1 MPYGKTN
8 RVAEVACDPG
18 SREGEAGWKDEPD
31 RVLSF
36 GAPARVPRKTEEE
49 DDDMD
54 LPPLDTDPDAGD
66 DEVDDE
72 SFDDALPDLRDDG
85 GDPLDDA
92 NAGDL
97 DVGMDVSDEE
107 GEGAGDEGAE
117 EGVDVGSLDEDLATL
132 DSEESALDDDK
143 DHEPHG
149 DDDASDLELD
159 ATQDDGGAEGT
170 GENAENDVDE
180 SALPELDE
188 SANDVEDTDDALAD
202 ELLEE
207 ATRGKVP
214 PWASSRFL
222 ALDGAGAPVP
232 CSAVAVCGGRVL
244 AAGDVVLVVDE
255 GAHAAR
261 QTGLDTPS
269 TAVVSTDEVTVV
281 ASARGGLLVS
291 RDGCASATPVAGFRS
306 GKSPVALAAT
316 PGRIWILHEGS
327 LWSMTGREGK
337 PTLAREGGVRAIK
350 AAGGTLVVLATRPE
364 GAAIERLRGDDEAWQ
379 RAPLAGVAAEVAA
392 ADPRPGLA
400 VAAAG
405 RRVAIVSPRGLLL
418 SNDGAHSF
426 ESIDL
431 HDVIGA
437 CFAGDEED
445 APLYAL
451 MAPPGDATSYV
462 VRVGE
467 DGDLSRVAELRGA
480 QDGTGLGDASI
491 AWDGSRELV
500 WIGSRLGLVAL
511 GPARRH

>member
-1 MPYGKTN
+1 MSYGKDD
-8 RVAEVACDPG
+8 RVAEVACDPRSLG
-18 SREGEAGWKDEPD
+18 GEARWEDEPG
-31 RVLSF
+31 RALAF
-36 GAPARVPRKTEEE
+36 GAPARAPRKTEEE

-66 DEVDDE
+66 DEAAGDAFE
-72 SFDDALPDLRDDG
+72 DALPDLRDDG

-92 NAGDL
+92 NAQDL
-97 DVGMDVSDEE
+97 DVGLDVDDEADE
-107 GEGAGDEGAE
+107 ASGDDAE
-117 EGVDVGSLDEDLATL
+117 DGVDVGSLDEDLATL
-132 DSEESALDDDK
+132 DGEESALDEDRD
-143 DHEPHG
+143 EGTFG
-149 DDDASDLELD
+149 DDDADLELD

-170 GENAENDVDE
+170 GESAEIDIDE

-188 SANDVEDTDDALAD
+188 SANDEAGDDALAD

-207 ATRGKVP
+207 AARGKVP
-214 PWASSRFL
+214 PWAPSRFVVL
-222 ALDGAGAPVP
+222 EGAGAPVP
-232 CSAVAVCGGRVL
+232 CIAVTVCGGRVL
-244 AAGDVVLVVDE
+244 AAGDVVLAVDE

-269 TAVVSTDEVTVV
+269 TAVVATDEVAVV
-281 ASARGGLLVS
+281 ALSRGGLLVS

-306 GKSPVALAAT
+306 EKGPVELGAT
-316 PGRIWILHEGS
+316 PGRIWILHESS
-327 LWSMTGREGK
+327 LWSMTGREGT
-337 PTLAREGGVRAIK
+337 PVLAREGGVRAIK
-350 AAGGTLVVLATRPE
+350 AAGGTLVVLATRPD

-379 RAPLAGVAAEVAA
+379 RAPLEGAA
-392 ADPRPGLA
+392 ADLATGAPKPGLA

-418 SNDGAHSF
+418 SNDGGHSF
-426 ESIDL
+426 ESVDL

-451 MAPPGDATSYV
+451 MAPRGDATSYV

-467 DGDLSRVAELRGA
+467 DGDVARVAELRG
-480 QDGTGLGDASI
+480 QDGTGLGEASI

-500 WIGSRLGLVAL
+500 WIASRLGLVAL
-511 GPARRH
+511 GPPARPH

>member
-1 MPYGKTN
+1 MSYGKDD
-8 RVAEVACDPG
+8 RVAEVACDPQSQDG
-18 SREGEAGWKDEPD
+18 KPGWEDESG
-31 RVLSF
+31 RVRAF
-36 GAPARVPRKTEEE
+36 GAPARVPRKTEEEE

-54 LPPLDTDPDAGD
+54 LPPLDTDPDGGDDEAAGD
-66 DEVDDE
+66 DFDE
-72 SFDDALPDLRDDG
+72 ALPDLRDDG

-92 NAGDL
+92 NAQDL
-97 DVGMDVSDEE
+97 DVGLDVEDNTNEA
-107 GEGAGDEGAE
+107 AGDDAE
-117 EGVDVGSLDEDLATL
+117 EGVDVGALDEDLATL
-132 DSEESALDDDK
+132 DSEESALGDDRD
-143 DHEPHG
+143 EGAYG
-149 DDDASDLELD
+149 DDDAADLELD

-170 GENAENDVDE
+170 GESAENDVDE

-188 SANDVEDTDDALAD
+188 SANDETDDDALAD

-207 ATRGKVP
+207 AAREKLP
-214 PWASSRFL
+214 PWAPSRFVVL
-222 ALDGAGAPVP
+222 EGAGAPVP
-232 CSAVAVCGGRVL
+232 CTAVTVCGARVL

-269 TAVVSTDEVTVV
+269 TAVVATDEVTVV

-306 GKSPVALAAT
+306 GKGPVELAAT
-316 PGRIWILHEGS
+316 PGRIWALHEGS
-327 LWSMTGREGK
+327 LWSMTGREGT
-337 PTLAREGGVRAIK
+337 PVLAREGGVRAIK
-350 AAGGTLVVLATRPE
+350 AAGGTLVVLATRPD

-379 RAPLAGVAAEVAA
+379 RAPLEGAAAELVAR
-392 ADPRPGLA
+392 DPRPGLA

-418 SNDGAHSF
+418 SNDGAQSF
-426 ESIDL
+426 ESVDL

-451 MAPPGDATSYV
+451 MAPRGGATSYV

-467 DGDLSRVAELRGA
+467 DGDVSRVAELRG
-480 QDGTGLGDASI
+480 QDGTGLGEASI
-491 AWDGSRELV
+491 AWDGSREFV
-500 WIGSRLGLVAL
+500 WIASRLGLVAL
-511 GPARRH
+511 GPARPH

>member
-1 MPYGKTN
+1 MSYGKDD
-8 RVAEVACDPG
+8 RVAEVACAPQSLKGAPG
-18 SREGEAGWKDEPD
+18 REDEPGL
-31 RVLSF
+31 VLAF
-36 GAPARVPRKTEEE
+36 GAPARAPRKTEEE

-54 LPPLDTDPDAGD
+54 LPPLDTDPGAGD
-66 DEVDDE
+66 DDVDDG

-92 NAGDL
+92 NAQDL
-97 DVGMDVSDEE
+97 DVGLDVSDD
-107 GEGAGDEGAE
+107 ADAASGDDAE

-132 DSEESALDDDK
+132 DGEESALDEDRD
-143 DHEPHG
+143 ENTFG
-149 DDDASDLELD
+149 DDDASDVELD

-188 SANDVEDTDDALAD
+188 SANDEADDEALAD

-207 ATRGKVP
+207 AARGKVP
-214 PWASSRFL
+214 PWAPSRFVVL
-222 ALDGAGAPVP
+222 EGAGAPVP
-232 CSAVAVCGGRVL
+232 CTAVTVCGGRVL

-269 TAVVSTDEVTVV
+269 TAVVATDEVTVV

-306 GKSPVALAAT
+306 GKSSVELAAT

-327 LWSMTGREGK
+327 LWSMTEREGT
-337 PTLAREGGVRAIK
+337 PVLAREGGVRAIK

-379 RAPLAGVAAEVAA
+379 KAPLEGPAAELAVG
-392 ADPRPGLA
+392 DPRSGLA

-467 DGDLSRVAELRGA
+467 DGDVSRVAELRG
-480 QDGTGLGDASI
+480 QDGTGLGEASI
-491 AWDGSRELV
+491 AWDGSREVV
-500 WIGSRLGLVAL
+500 WIASRLGLVAL
-511 GPARRH
+511 GPARPH